1 MMRYLVCL
9 GAIGL
14 VGCATGAPEG
24 GPRDNGA
31 MPTMSGLNNGRGV
44 GGSSVNQPTGNS
56 AGRVSAFTSSD
67 LGMLTT
73 VPVPLDS
80 AYNALAKA
88 YATLGLPVTTNDPA
102 EHTVGNRHVVVLHKM
117 MGRKL
122 SAYFSCGIDAV
133 MGWQR
138 ADSYKVSF
146 SMVSTLSKND
156 AGSTRVV
163 TLVTGTA
170 SDIATTASDVYCSS
184 TGVLETALLNAAG
197 YQPN

>member
-1 MMRYLVCL
+1 MCAAALV
-9 GAIGL
+9 A
-14 VGCATGAPEG
+14 VGCHTGTPEG

-31 MPTMSGLNNGRGV
+31 FPTSSGLSKMGEAL
-44 GGSSVNQPTGNS
+44 PHGNS
-56 AGRVSAFTSSD
+56 TGRVSAFTTSD

-80 AYNALAKA
+80 AYSALTKA

-117 MGRKL
+117 MGRNL
-122 SAYFSCGIDAV
+122 SAFFSCGIDAV
-133 MGWQR
+133 MGRQR
-138 ADSYKVSF
+138 ADTYKVSF
-146 SMVSTLSKND
+146 SMVSTLTKND
-156 AGSTRVV
+156 AGSTRVI
-163 TLVTGTA
+163 TLVTGMA
-170 SDIATTASDVYCSS
+170 SDIATSASDVYCSS

>member
-1 MMRYLVCL
+1 MMCAVALV
-9 GAIGL
+9 A
-14 VGCATGAPEG
+14 VGCHTGTPEG

-31 MPTMSGLNNGRGV
+31 FPTSSGLSKMGEPRP
-44 GGSSVNQPTGNS
+44 QGNS
-56 AGRVSAFTSSD
+56 TGRVSAFTTSD

-80 AYNALAKA
+80 AYSALTKA

-117 MGRKL
+117 MGRNL
-122 SAYFSCGIDAV
+122 SAFFSCGIDAV
-133 MGWQR
+133 MGRQR
-138 ADSYKVSF
+138 ADTYKVSF
-146 SMVSTLSKND
+146 SMVSTLTKND
-156 AGSTRVV
+156 AGSTRVI
-163 TLVTGTA
+163 TLVTGMA
-170 SDIATTASDVYCSS
+170 SDIATSASDVYCSS